1 MQSFKKIEEIRPTT
15 LLPMLVIILVVLLL
29 ASCAATPDPKSSGVV
44 TSREA
49 TDIWHSYEIYPNYN
63 YYYSGPDSQPTYII
77 GIDDQYQL
85 ISKLWKPVDLTPE
98 MLKNWLN
105 FTRPRVGY
113 SQSPYGAFIMGP
125 GGERIGLWYSVRDW
139 RLKGSATVAEN
150 SQVSVITPS
159 LPTGPREPKKLFY
172 K

>member
-1 MQSFKKIEEIRPTT
+1 MKPSKIIKEIRPTA
-15 LLPMLVIILVVLLL
+15 LL
-29 ASCAATPDPKSSGVV
+29 ATLAMIIVFLPLAGCASTPAPKSSGVV

-63 YYYSGPDSQPTYII
+63 YYYSGPDSLPNYIV
-77 GIDDQYQL
+77 GIDDKYTL
-85 ISKLWKPVDLTPE
+85 TSKLWKPVDLTPK

-113 SQSPYGAFIMGP
+113 SQSPWGAFITGR

-139 RLKGSATVAEN
+139 RLKGSAIVGDNNQVTV
-150 SQVSVITPS
+150 TKPS
-159 LPTGPREPKKLFY
+159 IPTGRRDDKKLFY

>member
-1 MQSFKKIEEIRPTT
+1 MKLFKIIARFKSSALLSPLVLVVMLT
-15 LLPMLVIILVVLLL
+15 LLIG
-29 ASCAATPDPKSSGVV
+29 CAATPAPKSSGVV

-63 YYYSGPDSQPTYII
+63 YYYSGPDSLPNYII
-77 GIDDQYQL
+77 SIDDKYTL
-85 ISKLWKPVDLTPE
+85 TSKLWKPVELTPE

-113 SQSPYGAFIMGP
+113 SQSPYGAFITGP
-125 GGERIGLWYSVRDW
+125 NDERIGLWYSVRDW
-139 RLKGSATVAEN
+139 RLKGSATLSDNDQVA
-150 SQVSVITPS
+150 VTKPS